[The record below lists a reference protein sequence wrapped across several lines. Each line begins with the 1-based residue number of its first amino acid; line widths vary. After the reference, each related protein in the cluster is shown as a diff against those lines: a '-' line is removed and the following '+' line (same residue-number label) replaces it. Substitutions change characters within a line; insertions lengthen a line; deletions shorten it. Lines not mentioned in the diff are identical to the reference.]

1 MMQHLGLREEDLE
14 DVKGFRGRRLFH
26 LLVLQEYEN
35 SEGSSTR
42 HEDKIFGKQ
51 SAYVSSSQGNL
62 HTSSSPV

>member
-26 LLVLQEYEN
+26 LLVLQEYKN
-35 SEGSSTR
+35 SERSSTR

-51 SAYVSSSQGNL
+51 FSYVPVL
-62 HTSSSPV
+62 KVICIRSSSPV